1 MLLSHRA
8 LAVLLLLLCAL
19 SFACNRGEPSPQQL
33 SAPSN
38 REDGRSAGGEEGK
51 FGGSEHEKMAVEESE
66 APSGDAKPAD
76 RAAADPSPAAP
87 PAEPAAVA
95 PSPADGYVAS
105 GEAKA
110 DEGGLGVG
118 RGAGGMGMRGVGVGG
133 GGTGEGSLGLGGIG
147 SAGKGGGKD
156 SGARGPGASL
166 AERAEPAKVAMADG
180 DDKIARDI
188 PAPKPDG
195 AKRKIERDEEKPVPR
210 KQAPQ
215 SGQLTAGEWKDVD
228 HWDFWRELF
237 DGGQNGQQGEWQRM
251 EPYWGYYSGQAIPV
265 RVTTQGRGVADAKV
279 VLRDGQQR
287 VIWQARTNNKGS
299 AVLFPALFSQQKPQG
314 PFTVAVDSGGN
325 TGEVANVRPT
335 RGQTVEVALTQA
347 APTPT
352 GLDVMFV
359 VDTTGSMGDELE
371 YLKSELGDVV
381 RRVQNTHGQ
390 QLSIRTSVNFYRDQG
405 DEYVVRAFPFE
416 QDMSKVQ
423 GQLDPQ
429 YASGGGDFPEAVEEG
444 LSDAVFKHEWRANAR
459 ARLLFLVLDAPP
471 HSRPEVQASL
481 HEATQE
487 AARQGIQI
495 IPIVASGIDKP
506 TEFLM
511 RFLSVSTH
519 GSYVFLTDD
528 SGIGGGHI
536 KPTIGPH
543 KVEQLNALLTKI
555 INRSLEEG

>member
-1 MLLSHRA
+1 
-8 LAVLLLLLCAL
+8 
-19 SFACNRGEPSPQQL
+19 
-33 SAPSN
+33 
-38 REDGRSAGGEEGK
+38 
-51 FGGSEHEKMAVEESE
+51 
-66 APSGDAKPAD
+66 
-76 RAAADPSPAAP
+76 
-87 PAEPAAVA
+87 
-95 PSPADGYVAS
+95 
-105 GEAKA
+105 
-110 DEGGLGVG
+110 
-118 RGAGGMGMRGVGVGG
+118 
-133 GGTGEGSLGLGGIG
+133 
-147 SAGKGGGKD
+147 
-156 SGARGPGASL
+156 
-166 AERAEPAKVAMADG
+166 MADG
-180 DDKIARDI
+180 DVEIARDK
-188 PAPKPDG
+188 PAPKPEG
-195 AKRKIERDEEKPVPR
+195 AKRKIERDEEPVPR
-210 KQAPQ
+210 QQAPQ

-265 RVTTQGRGVADAKV
+265 RVTAQGRGVADAKV
-279 VLRDGQQR
+279 LLRDGQQR
-287 VIWQARTNNKGS
+287 VIWQARTNNKGL

-335 RGQTVEVALTQA
+335 RGQTVEVALAQA

-352 GLDVMFV
+352 GLDLMFV

-405 DEYVVRAFPFE
+405 DEYVVRPFPFE
-416 QDMSKVQ
+416 QDLSKVQ
-423 GQLDPQ
+423 AQIDPQ

-444 LSDAVFKHEWRANAR
+444 LSDAIFKHEWKANAR

-511 RFLSVSTH
+511 RFLSVSTS

-555 INRSLEEG
+555 INRSLDEG